1 MHVQASATLP
11 AHLPPPPF
19 SSSVRAHPCSLPC
32 LPRLP
37 PPANDSLAAGVGEE
51 ERESR
56 REGAM
61 KNLSP
66 PPSSSS
72 SAQSISTQGL
82 ICYCKRKYLHIKS
95 QMCAKLPTTSGDAHL
110 GADDVLDVA
119 PYPRYLRWC
128 CRRPSRAPPPPCILG
143 THLSQ
148 IRVGAH
154 PGLKRDGGS
163 KG

>member
-1 MHVQASATLP
+1 MINEYHWRLHVQAGATLP

-19 SSSVRAHPCSLPC
+19 SSSVRARPCSRPC

-110 GADDVLDVA
+110 GADDVLDA
-119 PYPRYLRWC
+119 PPTHAASGGGVVGHLV
-128 CRRPSRAPPPPCILG
+128 RRLHRAPSGCIRAILG
-143 THLSQ
+143 S
-148 IRVGAH
+148 
-154 PGLKRDGGS
+154 GLTFD
-163 KG
+163 